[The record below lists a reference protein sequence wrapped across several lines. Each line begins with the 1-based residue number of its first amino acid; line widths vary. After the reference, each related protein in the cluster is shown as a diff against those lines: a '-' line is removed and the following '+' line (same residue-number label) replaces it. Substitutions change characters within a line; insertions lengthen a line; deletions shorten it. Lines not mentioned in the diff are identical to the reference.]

1 MATATHLGDMTVEE
15 SAAESAGNWR
25 DFSCFVWWR
34 EREMEDSDQW
44 MIHYTHHRD
53 SGLLDQSN
61 GSVIRKALAQFTE
74 GNDPDVVEESHS
86 HWAVGH
92 IDGFS
97 LRVYRRGKITKA
109 FRTFHGLME
118 SLAAYPIL
126 DESDYSEREY
136 EATYENIDH
145 AAWSLKREYNVP
157 DDWQSQVF
165 DWINDNRPNSLEN
178 VDDQGGWPDDDDLQA
193 AFDALGFERLEDE

>member
-1 MATATHLGDMTVEE
+1 MATATRLGDMTVEE
-15 SAAESAGNWR
+15 AAQEAAGNWR
-25 DFSCFVWWR
+25 TFECFVWWR
-34 EREMEDSDQW
+34 EDELDSPDEW

-61 GSVIRKALAQFTE
+61 AKQIRQALEPFTE
-74 GNDPDVVEESHS
+74 GDDPDVVMESHS

-97 LRVYRRGKITKA
+97 LRVFKGGEITEA
-109 FRTFHGLME
+109 FRTFHNLME
-118 SLAAYPIL
+118 AMAAYPIL
-126 DESDYSEREY
+126 DESHYSELEH

-145 AAWSLKREYNVP
+145 AAWKIKQDYKLPE
-157 DDWQSQVF
+157 DWQWQVF
-165 DWINDNRPNSLEN
+165 DWLSENRDSALEN

-193 AFDALGFERLEDE
+193 AFDALGFERIEDA